1 MLSTEA
7 ETERTNNLSYLNE
20 FNSLVEVLNKLYSEE
35 DLRRSLLE
43 LFIAEEDYSFGI
55 LNSFLGTLVRFCSPK
70 LRVAQLLTGCIVV
83 TQEEEGSFERL
94 FALYKR
100 IKRLVSISEHWL
112 CSPSSST
119 ESADFINIITQ
130 LTNYLYE
137 GSELGGERKSSRINI
152 NRQLTVHNLAAHQII
167 LELLRTN
174 FYLLE
179 GFTRKELP
187 KKQKETFEAS
197 FLFLHCFSTQCP
209 QNIAA
214 LAQHMDILDRFR

>member
-1 MLSTEA
+1 M
-7 ETERTNNLSYLNE
+7 
-20 FNSLVEVLNKLYSEE
+20 
-35 DLRRSLLE
+35 
-43 LFIAEEDYSFGI
+43 
-55 LNSFLGTLVRFCSPK
+55 
-70 LRVAQLLTGCIVV
+70 AQLLTGCIVV
-83 TQEEEGSFERL
+83 TQEEESSFDRL

-112 CSPSSST
+112 CSPSSSS
-119 ESADFINIITQ
+119 ESADFISIITQ

-137 GSELGGERKSSRINI
+137 GSELGEERKSNRINI
-152 NRQLTVHNLAAHQII
+152 NRQLTVHNLAVHQII

-197 FLFLHCFSTQCP
+197 FLFLHCFSYQCP

-214 LAQHMDILDRFR
+214 LAQHMDILDRFRELPEMGQTKLLILLYREQSTLLRQLKLSMVEMVLGKITRDFTAKGNDLCEFNPLYI